1 MNNVTKISLT
11 IELEGSTL
19 VRKSEPE
26 IIKYTV
32 TERDLNPSKKWKG
45 KDGLKIVRRGKCKFY
60 PLEAK
65 PARLHSSLSMEAYNY
80 MISDECPYWI
90 KPKVWKSMSKIKRL
104 EAHLQ
109 RTCEHHRGKSFTY
122 IVLED

>member
-1 MNNVTKISLT
+1 MDNITKISLT

-26 IIKYTV
+26 VIKCTV
-32 TERDLNPSKKWKG
+32 TERDLNPSKKWRG
-45 KDGLKIVRRGKCKFY
+45 KDGLKIVRKRKSKHFS
-60 PLEAK
+60 LEAK
-65 PARLHSSLSMEAYNY
+65 PASLHVNMGLDAYNY
-80 MISDECPYWI
+80 MISSECPYWA
-90 KPKVWKSMSKIKRL
+90 KPKVWSAMTEEQRL